1 MGHNILT
8 EAELR
13 SGTVRREGK
22 RIFVA
27 PDTYVTELAKEYIS
41 THALELV
48 QTNTIPASSNGGSF
62 GKGVMSY
69 TPIASTGADRFIDYY
84 SGKGYREKPEHMT
97 HLRGNLLVPK
107 NDARILFRGKL
118 DSLEALIMQT
128 QITAEECGYPAIA
141 EELDEVMRFVQT
153 ILACEVK
160 DEPLPDIELFGM
172 DSAAL
177 RYASHHLK
185 EVFGIEHSV
194 PHYSMG
200 KVCAALNSLR
210 AFVRETELAAAAA
223 FTQGTQVSRPDIIEA
238 LNRLS
243 SCVYILFCKKVSG
256 KYERNE

>member
-1 MGHNILT
+1 MGSILT

-13 SGTVRREGK
+13 SGTVKREGNK
-22 RIFVA
+22 VFVNA
-27 PDTYVTELAKEYIS
+27 DTYISELAKEYIQ

-48 QTNTIPASSNGGSF
+48 RTGTAAKGGSF

-69 TPIASTGADRFIDYY
+69 SPIASSGTDRYTDYY
-84 SGKGYREKPEHMT
+84 TGKGYAEKPEHMT

-107 NDARILFRGKL
+107 NDPRILFRGKL

-128 QITAEECGYPAIA
+128 QITAEECAYPQIA
-141 EELDEVMRFVQT
+141 RELDEVMNFVQH
-153 ILACEVK
+153 ILAAEVK
-160 DEPLPDIELFGM
+160 DEPVPDIELFGM

-200 KVCAALNSLR
+200 KVCVALNTLR
-210 AFVRETELAAAAA
+210 ANVRETELAAAAA
-223 FTQGTQVSRPDIIEA
+223 FADGTQTKRADIIEA

-243 SCVYILFCKKVSG
+243 SCVYIIFCKKVSG
-256 KYERNE
+256 KYD

>member
-1 MGHNILT
+1 MGKNILT

-13 SGTVRREGK
+13 SGSVKREGNK
-22 RIFVA
+22 VFVS
-27 PDTYVTELAKEYIS
+27 PDTFITELAAEYIR

-48 QTNTIPASSNGGSF
+48 KTNTIPSESKGGSF

-69 TPIASTGADRFIDYY
+69 SPIASTGTDRFVDYRTGRTY
-84 SGKGYREKPEHMT
+84 SEKPEHMT

-107 NDARILFRGKL
+107 TDARILFRGKL

-128 QITAEECGYPAIA
+128 QITAEECGYPQIA
-141 EELDEVMRFVQT
+141 KELDEVMSFVQH
-153 ILACEVK
+153 ILASEVK
-160 DEPLPDIELFGM
+160 DEPLPEISIFGM

-185 EVFGIEHSV
+185 EVFGIDHSV

-200 KVCAALNSLR
+200 KVCVALNTLR
-210 AFVRETELAAAAA
+210 AFVRETELAAATA
-223 FTQGTQVSRPDIIEA
+223 FTEGAVVTRTDIIEA

-243 SCVYILFCKKVSG
+243 SCVYIIFCKKVSG
-256 KYERNE
+256 KYD

>member
-1 MGHNILT
+1 MGKILT

-13 SGTVRREGK
+13 SGTVKREGNK
-22 RIFVA
+22 VFVS
-27 PDTYVTELAKEYIS
+27 PDTFVTELAREYIT

-48 QTNTIPASSNGGSF
+48 KTNTVAPPSHSGGSF

-69 TPIASTGADRFIDYY
+69 TPIASKGADRFIDYRT
-84 SGKGYREKPEHMT
+84 GKGYAEKPEHMT

-128 QITAEECGYPAIA
+128 QITAEECGYAVIA
-141 EELDEVMRFVQT
+141 KELDEVMEFVQQ
-153 ILACEVK
+153 ILAHEVK
-160 DEPLPDIELFGM
+160 DEPLPDITIFGM

-185 EVFGIEHSV
+185 EVFGIDHSV

-200 KVCAALNSLR
+200 KICVALNTLR
-210 AFVRETELAAAAA
+210 TFIRETELAAAAA
-223 FTQGTQVSRPDIIEA
+223 FTEGTTVTRSDIIEA

-243 SCVYILFCKKVSG
+243 SCVYIMFCKKVSG
-256 KYERNE
+256 KYD

>member
-1 MGHNILT
+1 MGKILT

-13 SGTVRREGK
+13 SGTVKREGNK
-22 RIFVA
+22 VFVA
-27 PDTYVTELAKEYIS
+27 PDTFITELAKEYIT

-48 QTNTIPASSNGGSF
+48 KTTAVATGSHSGGSF

-69 TPIASTGADRFIDYY
+69 TPIASKGAHRFVDYH
-84 SGKGYREKPEHMT
+84 SGKGYAEKPEHMT

-128 QITAEECGYPAIA
+128 QITAEECGYPVIA
-141 EELDEVMRFVQT
+141 QELDEVMRFVQQ

-160 DEPLPDIELFGM
+160 DEPLADIEIFGM

-200 KVCAALNSLR
+200 KVCVALNSLR
-210 AFVRETELAAAAA
+210 TFIRETELAAAAA
-223 FTQGTQVSRPDIIEA
+223 FTVGTEIQRADIIEA

-243 SCVYILFCKKVSG
+243 SCVYIMFCKKVSG
-256 KYERNE
+256 KYD

>member
-1 MGHNILT
+1 MGTILT

-13 SGTVRREGK
+13 SGTVKREGDK
-22 RIFVA
+22 VFVA
-27 PDTYVTELAKEYIS
+27 PDTFITELAKEYIT

-48 QTNTIPASSNGGSF
+48 RSDTVNTGSQSGGSF

-69 TPIASTGADRFIDYY
+69 TPIASQGANRFVDYR
-84 SGKGYREKPEHMT
+84 SGKGYSEKPEHMT
-97 HLRGNLLVPK
+97 HLRGNLLVAK

-141 EELDEVMRFVQT
+141 EELDEVMNFVQH

-160 DEPLPDIELFGM
+160 DEPLAEISLFGM

-177 RYASHHLK
+177 RYASHHLT

-200 KVCAALNSLR
+200 KVCVALNSLR
-210 AFVRETELAAAAA
+210 AFIRETELAAADA
-223 FTQGTQVSRPDIIEA
+223 FTQGTTVTRPDIIEA

-243 SCVYILFCKKVSG
+243 SCVYIMFCKKVSG
-256 KYERNE
+256 KYDTL

>member
-1 MGHNILT
+1 MGKKILT

-13 SGTVRREGK
+13 SGTVKREGNK
-22 RIFVA
+22 IFVS
-27 PDTYVTELAKEYIS
+27 PDTFITELAHEYIR

-48 QTNTIPASSNGGSF
+48 KTNAIPSSHSGGSF

-69 TPIASTGADRFIDYY
+69 SPIASSGTNRYVDYY
-84 SGKGYREKPEHMT
+84 TGKGYSEKPEHMT
-97 HLRGNLLVPK
+97 HLRANLLVPK
-107 NDARILFRGKL
+107 TDARIIFRGKL

-128 QITAEECGYPAIA
+128 QITAEECGYTQIA
-141 EELDEVMRFVQT
+141 QELDEVMRFVQH
-153 ILACEVK
+153 ILAAEVK
-160 DEPLPDIELFGM
+160 DEPLPEIKIFGM

-200 KVCAALNSLR
+200 KICVALNTLR
-210 AFVRETELAAAAA
+210 AAVRETELAAAAA
-223 FTQGTQVSRPDIIEA
+223 FTNGTEVSRTDIIEA

-243 SCVYILFCKKVSG
+243 SCVYIIFCKKVSG
-256 KYERNE
+256 KYD